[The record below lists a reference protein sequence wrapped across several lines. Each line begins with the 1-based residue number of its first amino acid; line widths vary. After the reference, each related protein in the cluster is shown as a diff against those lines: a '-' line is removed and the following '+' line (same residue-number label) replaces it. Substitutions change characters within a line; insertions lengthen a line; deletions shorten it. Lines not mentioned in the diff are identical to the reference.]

1 MKVFSRTL
9 MCVALSAAAVSANA
23 AVIKFGAAYGAA
35 DATAAEA
42 EFLSNSYN
50 QVTETFDLF
59 DASGKVVV
67 AGNQQQS
74 YVQTS
79 NSFNT
84 LVGTF
89 TNPAGEVNNGGDD
102 FLPDNLMIEDIDT
115 GEFGRATPGQWLDSN
130 DADHVIWDI
139 ANGSFN
145 AFGFYLS
152 DANDQG
158 ASLVLS
164 FVDGTTETLD
174 LLSPL
179 NNGNLMYVTLVSDV
193 DFTGATLTFQNGED
207 QNDGWGIDNVTI
219 ASVPEPG
226 TLALLG
232 LGLAGVGIAR
242 RRKQS

>member
-1 MKVFSRTL
+1 

-23 AVIKFGAAYGAA
+23 AVLKFSAAYGAT
-35 DATAAEA
+35 DAAAAEA
-42 EFLSNSYN
+42 DFLAGSYN
-50 QVTETFDLF
+50 QVTETFDGF
-59 DASGKVVV
+59 DASGKVIG
-67 AGNQQQS
+67 ANQQQS

-84 LVGTF
+84 AVGVF

-102 FLPDNLMIEDIDT
+102 FLPDNLMIEDVET

-130 DADHVIWDI
+130 DADNVVWDI
-139 ANGSFN
+139 LDGSYN

-164 FVDGTTETLD
+164 FVDGTTETLN

-179 NNGNLMYVTLVSDV
+179 KNGNLMYVTLVSDM
-193 DFTGATLTFQNGED
+193 DFTSATLTFQNGENE
-207 QNDGWGIDNVTI
+207 NDGWGIDNVTI

-232 LGLAGVGIAR
+232 LGLAGLGVAR